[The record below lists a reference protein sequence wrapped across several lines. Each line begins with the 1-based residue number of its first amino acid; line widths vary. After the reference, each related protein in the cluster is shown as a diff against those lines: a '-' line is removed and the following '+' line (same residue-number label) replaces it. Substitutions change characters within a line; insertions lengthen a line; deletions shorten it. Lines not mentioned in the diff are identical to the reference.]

1 MKQCLICQKPLK
13 WIKFKCLEGHVCKE
27 CYEVVSISFSQ
38 TITQKTKAELIK
50 IYEQRTTDY
59 FSIEFETTR
68 AIGQLV
74 LFDDN
79 NKKICLPNHTK
90 YTRTPLEPE
99 YYDFSELVEYRV
111 ILKQHMKKID
121 KKEKMVGTIE
131 IQLTFNNNLSRSI
144 WLIPNPIQVD
154 SMPYK
159 TMQSLAKKIIDE
171 LDRTKGG
178 SEYVS
183 RT

>member
-27 CYEVVSISFSQ
+27 CYEVVSVSFSQ
-38 TITQKTKAELIK
+38 TITQKTKAELIE
-50 IYEQRTTDY
+50 IYEQRTTNH
-59 FSIEFETTR
+59 FSREFETTR
-68 AIGQLV
+68 AINRLI

-90 YTRTPLEPE
+90 YTRTTLEPE
-99 YYDFSELVEYRV
+99 YYDFDELVEYKV
-111 ILKQHMKKID
+111 NLEQQLKEID

-171 LDRTKGG
+171 LDSTKGG
-178 SEYVS
+178 NKYVS
-183 RT
+183 